1 MGEASDQ
8 SSFKNSQCFNLYVVA
23 KVNKLKIN
31 RNPSSGA
38 SASSEEIKQNKRVS
52 CRQIQKLR
60 GEWQP
65 EAETMPPCH

>member
-38 SASSEEIKQNKRVS
+38 SASSERNKT
-52 CRQIQKLR
+52 
-60 GEWQP
+60 E
-65 EAETMPPCH
+65 